1 MNKAAQ
7 LRSFIL
13 IECCRK
19 DLCKLSRNLALKKRR
34 NKKIR
39 QITTSEFGNEKLM
52 QNIVK
57 ITSRRISQDFFGKS
71 HDDAF

>member
-1 MNKAAQ
+1 MDKAQ

-19 DLCKLSRNLALKKRR
+19 DLCKLSRNLALEKRR

-39 QITTSEFGNEKLM
+39 QITTSEFGNEKLT
-52 QNIVK
+52 QNLVK
-57 ITSRRISQDFFGKS
+57 ISTRRIPLDFFGKS
-71 HDDAF
+71 HDNAF